1 MENFFLCWLTYCQ
14 NNFCT
19 TITSSAMEKR
29 RFSLCSRILVNRI
42 LTHRANIRLWRLR
55 VGSGDWFFNG
65 DKFLRS
71 QRKTRYCFKYVV
83 KFNLPDVWFHM
94 HCTQCQRRI
103 KSHEG
108 NHVTDLLGGT
118 YDYVQI
124 SDMLVNLQFKLIK
137 IRQYI
142 SISGIKLPA
151 KI

>member
-1 MENFFLCWLTYCQ
+1 MENFFLFWLKYCQ

-19 TITSSAMEKR
+19 TITSSAMEKG

-65 DKFLRS
+65 DKFMRS

-108 NHVTDLLGGT
+108 DHVTDLLGALIIMFKS
-118 YDYVQI
+118 VK
-124 SDMLVNLQFKLIK
+124 QFKLTK